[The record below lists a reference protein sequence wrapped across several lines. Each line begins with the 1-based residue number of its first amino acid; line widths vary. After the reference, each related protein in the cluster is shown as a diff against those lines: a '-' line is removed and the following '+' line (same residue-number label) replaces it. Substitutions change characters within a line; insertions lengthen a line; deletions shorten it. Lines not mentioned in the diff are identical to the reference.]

1 MEKRILV
8 VDDAPSIRMLVRFSL
23 TKAGYLVDEACDGRE
38 AFIRLEEQPFPDLVV
53 TDLHMPVMN
62 GLELIK
68 RVRSHG
74 KCRFIPIIIFTNP
87 QEPEKRREARH
98 AGASAWIEK
107 PFKPEA
113 LQKIIRRFIGVPG
126 V

>member
-1 MEKRILV
+1 MEKRVLV

-23 TKAGYLVDEACDGRE
+23 TKAGYLVEEACDGRE
-38 AFIRLEEQPFPDLVV
+38 ALIRLEEPPFPDLVV

-62 GLELIK
+62 GLEFIE

-74 KCRFIPIIIFTNP
+74 TLRFIPVIIFTSP
-87 QEPEKRREARH
+87 QEPEKRKEARR

-107 PFKPEA
+107 PFRPEA
-113 LQKIIRRFIGVPG
+113 LQRMIRRFIGVPG